1 MNWWVL
7 LPMNNKASS
16 LEWLDGPESSP
27 LSVARQLY
35 NRYGGQL
42 IATVY
47 GPGDALASDLL
58 GWAKEAGATAFWHLE
73 LTETTPPS
81 SAAAALAQCVKNR
94 SDIVFIAQGQCDVT
108 VPAMLGATLDI
119 PVVPSVR
126 AIEGEDLGDGF
137 VLQQGRSQ
145 GWQMK
150 VAVKPPAVVLIDPRF
165 FSPLYLTVRQK
176 ARRGG
181 WAFKVSRQMIEATD
195 EVAVTLQPYRRAAIG
210 GQRGARMGDAKSRL
224 GALTQS
230 ASPAS
235 KRSSIVEGST
245 EEAVG
250 AIIALLRDKGLL
262 PE

>member
-27 LSVARQLY
+27 LSVARQLR

-42 IATVY
+42 IAVVY
-47 GPGDALASDLL
+47 GSDDGPSSDLL
-58 GWAKEAGATAFWHLE
+58 GWAQEAGATGFWHFG
-73 LTETTPPS
+73 LTDTTSPL
-81 SAAAALAQCVKNR
+81 AVADALAQCLKNR
-94 SDIVFIAQGQCDVT
+94 SNIVVIAQGQCDVT
-108 VPAMLGATLDI
+108 VPAMLGAALDI
-119 PVVPSVR
+119 PVIPSVR
-126 AIEGEDLGDGF
+126 AIEGDELGDGF
-137 VLQQGRSQ
+137 VLKQGRSQ

-176 ARRGG
+176 ARRGRG
-181 WAFKVSRQMIEATD
+181 AFKVTRQMIEVTE
-195 EVAVTLQPYRRAAIG
+195 EVAVRLQPYRRAAIG

-250 AIIALLRDKGLL
+250 AIVAFLRDKGLL